1 MIDVDG
7 AESSRAIHVQSG
19 GILCR
24 AIYVWDREWPQ
35 PLLSSS
41 QLRRAREAINVL
53 SSLSGKLIRNLT
65 PLSAAMQ
72 GSSHVY

>member
-1 MIDVDG
+1 MINVDG
-7 AESSRAIHVQSG
+7 AESSRAIHVQGG
-19 GILCR
+19 GIPYR

-35 PLLSSS
+35 PLLFS
-41 QLRRAREAINVL
+41 LRRAREAINVL
-53 SSLSGKLIRNLT
+53 SSLSGKLIGKLN